1 MIVTRPEQPEDR
13 DDIAEV
19 NRQAFGREGEAR
31 LIEQIRQAPGF
42 DAALSLVAT
51 LPGKI
56 VGHILFSPVT
66 IESDGESVPVLA
78 LAPMAV
84 RPECQRQGIGSALVR
99 EGLTAARR
107 LRHDVVIV
115 LGHPDFYPRFGFVP
129 ASGHGITAPFDV
141 PDEAFMVLPL
151 SPRALA
157 NLRGTVRYPPA
168 FEGL

>member
-1 MIVTRPEQPEDR
+1 MTVIRPEQPEDR

-19 NRQAFGREGEAR
+19 NREAFGGDEEAQ
-31 LIEQIRQAPGF
+31 LIERIRRAPGF
-42 DAALSLVAT
+42 EAALSLVVT
-51 LPGKI
+51 LSGKI

-66 IESDGESVPVLA
+66 IETDDASVPALA

-99 EGLTAARR
+99 EGLKAARR
-107 LRHDVVIV
+107 RGYDVVI
-115 LGHPDFYPRFGFVP
+115 GHADFYPRFGFVS
-129 ASGHGITAPFDV
+129 ASRHGITAPFDV

-151 SPRALA
+151 VPAVLA
-157 NLRGTVRYPPA
+157 NLRGTVRYPLP